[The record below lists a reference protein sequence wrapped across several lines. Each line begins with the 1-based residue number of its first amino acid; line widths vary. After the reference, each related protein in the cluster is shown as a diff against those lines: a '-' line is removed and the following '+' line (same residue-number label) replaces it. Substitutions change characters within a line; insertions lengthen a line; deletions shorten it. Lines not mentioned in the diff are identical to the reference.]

1 MARNTPDT
9 IRPMPLIIDRIKDY
23 FLRLSLN
30 QKLVAMM
37 LLLSISLMSVFVF
50 LYGKTEKA
58 MYQELESQTSDLTKA
73 IQVGVEEVTSSGAT
87 DEKRL
92 QGYLKKLN
100 TRGVREISIISNN
113 SEKII
118 SSTDPQNVGMDLT
131 RKRKELIF
139 KAELGEPVTGEGH
152 AYNVIIPV
160 IAGEKHFGYI
170 HLTINTEDFS
180 EFMRKRLF
188 QRMAAAMLVFVAGLL
203 LTVYLAKSYTKPI
216 EEVVAVAQSVA
227 AGNLNHELSTAR
239 KDEIGNL
246 AQSFNFM
253 VGKLR
258 EQRDLEEKLR
268 KAEHLAGIGQFATSI
283 AHEIKNPLNF
293 ISLSIDL
300 IREKYKPSQGNDQ
313 KAFDS
318 LIVNIKNE
326 IQRVSRFAESFLEYG
341 RPLELN
347 RKLTAMGP
355 LLDDVIELV
364 AAKAHTENI
373 EIRKS
378 YPALPELFVD
388 PEFIKTCL
396 YNIILNAF
404 QSMPKGGQVT
414 VNAVADNGRF
424 LLTIEDTGIGI
435 PEDKISRIFDPFFTT
450 KSTGLGLGLAL
461 TKRVIE
467 EHKGK
472 VEIRSAA
479 GKGTAVT
486 VTLPLES
493 EDRKIGKKDNNRE
506 SRGE

>member
-1 MARNTPDT
+1 MRFIRNK
-9 IRPMPLIIDRIKDY
+9 IRDY

-37 LLLSISLMSVFVF
+37 LLLSLSLMTVYFF
-50 LYGKTEKA
+50 LYFQTEKA
-58 MYQELESQTSDLTKA
+58 MYREFESQTVELSKA
-73 IQVGVEEVTSSGAT
+73 IQVGVEEVTSTGAT

-100 TRGVREISIISNN
+100 TRGVKEISIISK
-113 SEKII
+113 SSDKII
-118 SSTDPQNVGMDLT
+118 SSTDPKKIGKDVSA
-131 RKRKELIF
+131 KRKELIF
-139 KAELGEPVTGEGH
+139 RAELGETVPGEGR

-170 HLTINTEDFS
+170 HLIINTDDFS
-180 EFMRKRLF
+180 TLMRKRLF
-188 QRMAAAMLVFVAGLL
+188 ARLFAVIFVFGIGMI

-216 EEVVAVAQSVA
+216 EEVVRVAQSVA
-227 AGNLNHELSTAR
+227 AGNLNHELNADR

-253 VGKLR
+253 VARLR
-258 EQRDLEEKLR
+258 EQRGLEEKLR

-300 IREKYKPSQGNDQ
+300 MREKYKP
-313 KAFDS
+313 ADS
-318 LIVNIKNE
+318 AMQEKFESMIVNIKNE
-326 IQRVSRFAESFLEYG
+326 IQRVSRFAESFLEFG

-347 RKLTAMGP
+347 RQMTDMVK
-355 LLDDVIELV
+355 LLDEVIDLV
-364 AAKAHTENI
+364 TAKAQMDNI
-373 EIRKS
+373 VIRKTCE
-378 YPALPELFVD
+378 ALPQLFVD

-404 QSMPKGGQVT
+404 QAMPAGGMLTVT
-414 VNAVADNGRF
+414 TKQQNNNF
-424 LLTIEDTGIGI
+424 LFIIEDTGIGI
-435 PEDKISRIFDPFFTT
+435 PEDRISKVFNPFFTT
-450 KSTGLGLGLAL
+450 KTTGLGLGLAL

-472 VEIRSAA
+472 VEIKSME
-479 GKGTAVT
+479 GIGTTFSIA
-486 VTLPLES
+486 LPMEM
-493 EDRKIGKKDNNRE
+493 EA
-506 SRGE
+506 

>member
-1 MARNTPDT
+1 LTDQRRFLNNNTMRFIRNK
-9 IRPMPLIIDRIKDY
+9 IRDY

-37 LLLSISLMSVFVF
+37 LLLSLSLMTVYFF
-50 LYGKTEKA
+50 LYFQTEKA
-58 MYQELESQTSDLTKA
+58 MYREFESQTVELSKA
-73 IQVGVEEVTSSGAT
+73 IQVGVEEVTSTGAT

-100 TRGVREISIISNN
+100 TRGVKEISIISK
-113 SEKII
+113 SSDKII
-118 SSTDPQNVGMDLT
+118 SSTDPKKIGKDVSA
-131 RKRKELIF
+131 KRKELIF
-139 KAELGEPVTGEGH
+139 RAELGETVPGEGR

-170 HLTINTEDFS
+170 HLIINTDDFS
-180 EFMRKRLF
+180 TLMRKRLF
-188 QRMAAAMLVFVAGLL
+188 ARLFAVIFVFGIGMI

-216 EEVVAVAQSVA
+216 EEVVRVAQSVA
-227 AGNLNHELSTAR
+227 AGNLNHELNADR

-253 VGKLR
+253 VARLR
-258 EQRDLEEKLR
+258 EQRGLEEKLR

-300 IREKYKPSQGNDQ
+300 MREKYKP
-313 KAFDS
+313 ADS
-318 LIVNIKNE
+318 AMQEKFESMIVNIKNE
-326 IQRVSRFAESFLEYG
+326 IQRVSRFAESFLEFG

-347 RKLTAMGP
+347 RQMTDMVK
-355 LLDDVIELV
+355 LLDEVIDLV
-364 AAKAHTENI
+364 TAKAQMDNI
-373 EIRKS
+373 VIRKTCE
-378 YPALPELFVD
+378 ALPQLFVD

-404 QSMPKGGQVT
+404 QAMPAGGMLTVT
-414 VNAVADNGRF
+414 TKQQNNNF
-424 LLTIEDTGIGI
+424 LFIIEDTGIGI
-435 PEDKISRIFDPFFTT
+435 PEDRISKVFNPFFTT
-450 KSTGLGLGLAL
+450 KTTGLGLGLAL

-472 VEIRSAA
+472 VEIKSME
-479 GKGTAVT
+479 GIGTTFSIA
-486 VTLPLES
+486 LPMEM
-493 EDRKIGKKDNNRE
+493 EA
-506 SRGE
+506 